1 MKTTLFCLCL
11 LAGSAAAAPYYLP
24 SPQPGALTDADWQPT
39 NRLEGLYA
47 IGASHTPDTAGFR
60 LGQSLYSPA
69 DSSIRHEFS
78 LQIAPQWGSGH
89 RTRHEH
95 RSHQDIFLAPLTGGY
110 TLNLGITEDIYLC
123 LGGKAGWAF
132 GHYKEKSSV
141 CKESGYVNGF
151 TFSAGGGLKIRCS
164 ERLYAQLG
172 YEFGRTYTNNRHDD
186 TLGQHIITAGL
197 GWQF

>member
-1 MKTTLFCLCL
+1 MKTTLFPLLL
-11 LAGSAAAAPYYLP
+11 LAGSATAAPYYLP
-24 SPQPGALTDADWQPT
+24 APQPGALTDADWQPT
-39 NRLEGLYA
+39 NRLEALYA
-47 IGASHTPDTAGFR
+47 SGASHTPDTAGLR

-89 RTRHEH
+89 RNRFEH
-95 RSHQDIFLAPLTGGY
+95 RGHQNLFLAPLTGGY
-110 TLNLGITEDIYLC
+110 TLNLGLTDDVYLF

-132 GHYKEKSSV
+132 GHYKEHSDV
-141 CKESGYVNGF
+141 YRESGYVNGF
-151 TFSAGGGLKIRCS
+151 SFSAGGGIKIRCS

-172 YEFGRTYTNNRHDD
+172 YEFGRTYTNTRHDD